1 MFYQNGRKDFAIGK
15 IIIYKLYVITNYF
28 DNGMAHTEL
37 TELVFSI
44 VYIFILTSTS
54 AKVVIT
60 SLGNQFEIASFVTQI
75 TISVFINVQTTNL
88 CVMLGNIFT
97 QGIPP
102 NMINIYSNEINLA
115 YKIALKLY
123 LCLGYAMLIK

>member
-1 MFYQNGRKDFAIGK
+1 
-15 IIIYKLYVITNYF
+15 
-28 DNGMAHTEL
+28 MAHTEL

-60 SLGNQFEIASFVTQI
+60 SLINQFEIVSFVTQV
-75 TISVFINVQTTNL
+75 TISVFMNVQTRNL

-102 NMINIYSNEINLA
+102 NVINIYLNEINLA
-115 YKIALKLY
+115 YIIALKFY
-123 LCLGYAMLIK
+123 LSLGYAMLVK